1 MTIKIEKNVSIP
13 VSESQRRYPFG
24 DMEITDS
31 FAVPVGTRK
40 VTAVRSAVITS
51 LSKYNTRATK
61 NGGTKVKLTSRVETD
76 ANNNPVAV
84 RFWRI
89 EGEE

>member
-51 LSKYNTRATK
+51 
-61 NGGTKVKLTSRVETD
+61 GC
-76 ANNNPVAV
+76 
-84 RFWRI
+84 
-89 EGEE
+89 